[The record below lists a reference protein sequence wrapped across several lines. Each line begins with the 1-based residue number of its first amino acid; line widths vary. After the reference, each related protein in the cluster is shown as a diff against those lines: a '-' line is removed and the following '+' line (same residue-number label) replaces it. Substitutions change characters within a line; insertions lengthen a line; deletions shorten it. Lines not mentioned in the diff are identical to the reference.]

1 MRNPSVL
8 TIILNYKTAEMT
20 IASVRSAVREMADI
34 PGEITVVDN
43 DSGDG
48 SFEALTAAVAAE
60 GWTGRVRVLAAG
72 RNGGYGAGNNVG
84 IRAGFAGG
92 GQPDYVYILNSDA
105 FPDPGAIRVL
115 VDYLEAHPAV
125 GFAGSYIHGPDGEPH
140 MTAFR
145 FPSLLGELEGATRM
159 GPVSRVLRNHVVP
172 LPIPEETRPV
182 DWLAGASV
190 MARRTMLD
198 EIGLFDERFFLYYEE
213 TDLCRRANRAG
224 WPTVYVRES
233 SVTHIGSVSTGAKE
247 WRRVP
252 GYWLDSRLHYF
263 TKNHGAIYAAG
274 ATLVTVVGGML
285 WRGRRMLQ
293 GEPNTDP
300 PHLQRDLATHWL
312 RAPFRRAKTSP
323 RAASAAGAIAASDLS

>member
-1 MRNPSVL
+1 MTGPGVL

-20 IASVRSAVREMADI
+20 LDSVRAALREMAGI
-34 PGEITVVDN
+34 AGEIIVVDN
-43 DSGDG
+43 DSRDG
-48 SFEALTAAVAAE
+48 SFEALTAAVATE

-72 RNGGYGAGNNVG
+72 HNGGYGAGNNVG
-84 IRAGFAGG
+84 IRAGFANGER
-92 GQPDYVYILNSDA
+92 PDYVYILNSDA

-115 VDYLEAHPAV
+115 VDYLERHPAV

-145 FPSLLGELEGATRM
+145 FPTLLGELEGATRM
-159 GPVSRVLRNHVVP
+159 GPVSRLLADHVVP
-172 LPIPEETRPV
+172 LPVPEETRPV

-198 EIGLFDERFFLYYEE
+198 EIGLFDEQFFLYYEE

-224 WPTVYVRES
+224 WPTIYVRES
-233 SVTHIGSVSTGAKE
+233 SVTHIGSVSTGAKG
-247 WRRVP
+247 WKRVP

-263 TKNHGAIYAAG
+263 TKNHGPAYAAG
-274 ATLVTVVGGML
+274 ATLVSVLGGLL
-285 WRGRRMLQ
+285 WRGRRFLQ

-300 PHLQRDLATHWL
+300 PYLQRDLVTHCL
-312 RAPFRRAKTSP
+312 RAPFRRAKPAP
-323 RAASAAGAIAASDLS
+323 RPAQAAIAAPDTP

>member
-1 MRNPSVL
+1 MESPSVL

-20 IASVRSAVREMADI
+20 IASIRAAVREMAGI
-34 PGEITVVDN
+34 AGEITVVDN
-43 DSGDG
+43 DSADG
-48 SFEALTAAVAAE
+48 SFEALTEAVATE
-60 GWTGRVRVLAAG
+60 GWAGRVRVLAAG

-84 IRAGFAGG
+84 IRAGFLGG
-92 GQPDYVYILNSDA
+92 GVPDYVYILNSDA

-115 VDYLEAHPAV
+115 VDYLEAHPDV
-125 GFAGSYIHGPDGEPH
+125 GFAGSYTHGPDGEPH

-145 FPSLLGELEGATRM
+145 FPTLLGEFEGATRM
-159 GPVSRVLRNHVVP
+159 GPVSRLLADYVVP
-172 LPIPEETRPV
+172 LPVPEETRSV

-198 EIGLFDERFFLYYEE
+198 HIGLFDEQFFLYYEE

-224 WPTVYVRES
+224 WPSVYVRES

-247 WRRVP
+247 WRRAP

-263 TKNHGAIYAAG
+263 TKNHGPVYAAG
-274 ATLVTVVGGML
+274 ATLAAIVGGML
-285 WRGRRMLQ
+285 WRGRRLLQ

-300 PHLQRDLATHWL
+300 PRLQRDLVAHCL
-312 RAPFRRAKTSP
+312 RAPFRRTK
-323 RAASAAGAIAASDLS
+323 AAQRPAAGQGAITAPDAS